1 MNNGVT
7 AVNTAV
13 MGSLHA
19 VIPRYTGRWFAV
31 GIPLPV

>member
-19 VIPRYTGRWFAV
+19 VVPRKWSQESR
-31 GIPLPV
+31 